1 MKRILLAVMMALA
14 LAVPASGQNASDGAP
29 RTNAAG
35 QVRLTDQVRPLRY
48 DLVVTPNAEALT
60 LAGDV
65 TIEIEVLSPQT
76 ELVVNALDMEFGRIT
91 LNGVGATSTRYQA
104 SDQTLHMSFGRR
116 PIPAGTH
123 RLSIAYRGQ
132 IYRQAQG
139 LFAQDYDIEGGG
151 TGRML
156 VSQFQAADARRFVP
170 SFDEPAFRSVFDI
183 SVIAPANRGVISN
196 MPEASSENLAGG
208 MKRTRFQPSPS
219 MPTYL
224 MFLGVGDFERISQ
237 TVDGVEVSIITKNG
251 DIEMGRF
258 ALQAAVE
265 TLDWFNDYFGVPY
278 PLPKLDIVA
287 APGGGGFAAMENW
300 GAILFFEQYLLV
312 DPETTSE
319 FARQFIYTTV
329 AHEIAHMWFGDLVT
343 MQWWDDI
350 WLNEGFASWMEN
362 KVTDA
367 LHPEWNIWDQAQ
379 GQRQAAMLL
388 DARPSTH
395 PVIVP
400 IADVEQANQAF
411 DQITYQKG
419 YAVVRMMEEY
429 VGEDAF
435 REGVRAYMRQHAY
448 GNTVSS
454 QFWDSIE
461 RASGQPV
468 RQIADD
474 FTRQQGVP
482 LISVEAA
489 RCRSNAQ
496 ALTLSQGEFTSLPVT
511 RAPLVWRTPVRV
523 QTLDGGNR
531 ADALTDASRTASL
544 NVASCAP
551 FIVNPGQ
558 IGYYRVQYPRAAFE
572 RLARDFARIAPA
584 DQLGILYDVRAL
596 GRSGVIPASDFLT
609 LARRAPAN
617 GDPNVWATIAGE
629 LVAMD
634 ALYDDDDPRRARFRT
649 FARGLLNPVFRR
661 VGWAKVEG
669 ESDNTS
675 ILRAALINALNNLE
689 DPAFQAEALR
699 RYQSGEIDGP
709 VRGAVLAA
717 VGAAASPETFNDM
730 LARARAA
737 TETLE
742 KQTLYGALSNT
753 RDPAL
758 AQLLLND
765 VVFSD
770 DVHASLGPTMILGI
784 GGAHPEM
791 AYAFAEAHQAELTA
805 RLDPFS
811 LRSFLPNAGAS
822 SNDPAMLQRIRAYID
837 SIPPTA
843 RRVPEAT
850 YAGMNERLQTRE
862 RRVNEVSAFVG
873 ARGR

>member
-1 MKRILLAVMMALA
+1 MKRLLLAAMMSLA
-14 LAVPASGQNASDGAP
+14 LAVPASGQDAP
-29 RTNAAG
+29 RTNAQG

-48 DLVVTPNAEALT
+48 DMVVTPDAENLT
-60 LAGDV
+60 LAGEV
-65 TIEIEVLSPQT
+65 TIEIEVLSPQQ
-76 ELVVNALDMEFGRIT
+76 EIVVNALDMEFGRIS

-116 PIPAGTH
+116 PVAVGTH

-196 MPEASSENLAGG
+196 MPEASSQMLANG
-208 MKRTRFQPSPS
+208 MKRTRFAPSPS

-237 TVDGVEVSIITKNG
+237 TVDGVEVSIITKRG

-258 ALQAAVE
+258 ALQAGVE
-265 TLDWFNDYFGVPY
+265 TLHWFNEYFGTPY
-278 PLPKLDIVA
+278 PLPKLDIIA

-319 FARQFIYTTV
+319 FTRQFIYTTV

-411 DQITYQKG
+411 DAITYQKG

-435 REGVRAYMRQHAY
+435 RQGVRAYMQQHAY

-454 QFWDSIE
+454 QFWDAIE
-461 RASGQPV
+461 TAAGRPV

-474 FTRQQGVP
+474 FTRQPGVP
-482 LISVEAA
+482 LVNVEAA
-489 RCRSNAQ
+489 ACRNNAQ
-496 ALTLSQGEFTSLPVT
+496 ALTLRQGEFTSLPVS
-511 RAPLVWRTPVRV
+511 RAAPLWRVPVRV
-523 QTLDGGNR
+523 QRLDGQGR
-531 ADALTDASRTASL
+531 AETVTGESRTATL
-544 NVASCAP
+544 NADGCGP
-551 FIVNPGQ
+551 FIVNPDQ
-558 IGYYRVQYPRAAFE
+558 IGYYRVQYPRAAFD
-572 RLARDFARIAPA
+572 RLAQNFARIAPA

-596 GRSGVIPASDFLT
+596 GRAGVIPASDFLT
-609 LARRAPAN
+609 LARRVRAD

-629 LVAMD
+629 LGAMD
-634 ALYDDDDPRRARFRT
+634 ALYTRDDPRRARFRT
-649 FARGLLNPVFRR
+649 YARGLLNPVFRR

-675 ILRAALINALNNLE
+675 ILRAALIGTLSALE

-699 RYQSGEIDGP
+699 RYRSGQIDGA
-709 VRGAVLAA
+709 VRGAVLGA
-717 VGAAASPETFNDM
+717 VGGAATPDVFDDM
-730 LARARAA
+730 LSRARAA

-742 KQTLYGALSNT
+742 KQTLYGALANT
-753 RDPAL
+753 RDPVL
-758 AQLLLND
+758 AQRVLND
-765 VVFSD
+765 IVFTE
-770 DVHASLGPTMILGI
+770 DVNASLGPNMILAV
-784 GGAHPEM
+784 GGNHPDM
-791 AYAFAEAHQAELTA
+791 AYAFAEAHPAELTA

-811 LRSFLPNAGAS
+811 LRSFLPNAGAA
-822 SNDPAMLQRIRAYID
+822 SNDPAMLRRIRAYID
-837 SIPPTA
+837 SIPATA

-850 YAGMNERLQTRE
+850 YANMNERLQTRE

-873 ARGR
+873 ARSR

>member
-1 MKRILLAVMMALA
+1 MKRFLLAALMALA
-14 LAVPASGQNASDGAP
+14 LAVPASGQDTP
-29 RTNAAG
+29 RTNSQG

-48 DLVVTPNAEALT
+48 DMVVTPNAEALT

-65 TIEIEVLSPQT
+65 TIEIQVLSSQ
-76 ELVVNALDMEFGRIT
+76 EEIVVNALEMEFGAIT
-91 LNGVGATSTRYQA
+91 LDGRRATNTRYQA
-104 SDQTLHMSFGRR
+104 SDQTLHMSFGR
-116 PIPAGTH
+116 PVTPGTH
-123 RLSIAYRGQ
+123 RLSINYRGQ

-139 LFAQDYDIEGGG
+139 LFAQDYDIDGGG

-196 MPEASSENLAGG
+196 MPEASSEALANG
-208 MKRTRFQPSPS
+208 MKHTRFQPSPS

-237 TVDGVEVSIITKNG
+237 TIDGVEVSIITKHG
-251 DIEMGRF
+251 DVEMGRL

-265 TLDWFNDYFGVPY
+265 TLHWFNDYFGTPY
-278 PLPKLDIVA
+278 PLPKLDIIA

-367 LHPEWNIWDQAQ
+367 LHPEWAIWDQAQ

-411 DQITYQKG
+411 DAITYQKG

-454 QFWDSIE
+454 QFWDAIE

-482 LISVEAA
+482 LINVEAA
-489 RCRSNAQ
+489 RCRSNVQ
-496 ALTLSQGEFTSLPVT
+496 ALTLQQGEFTSLPVSRT
-511 RAPLVWRTPVRV
+511 PLVWRTPVRV
-523 QTLDGGNR
+523 QTLGGQNR
-531 ADALTDASRTASL
+531 ADALTGESRSASL
-544 NVASCAP
+544 SVASCAP

-558 IGYYRVQYPRAAFE
+558 IGYFRVQYPRATFE
-572 RLARDFARIAPA
+572 RLAQNFARISSA
-584 DQLGILYDVRAL
+584 DQLGLLYDVRAL
-596 GRSGVIPASDFLT
+596 GRSGVVPASDFLA
-609 LARRAPAN
+609 LARRAPSN

-629 LVAMD
+629 LVAID
-634 ALYDDDDPRRARFRT
+634 ALYANADPRHARFRT

-675 ILRAALINALNNLE
+675 ILRAALINALSNIE

-699 RYQSGEIDGP
+699 RYQSGDIDGA

-717 VGAAASPETFNDM
+717 VGAAATPETFNDM
-730 LARARAA
+730 LARAQAA

-742 KQTLYGALSNT
+742 KQTLYGALANT

-758 AQLLLND
+758 AQRVLND

-770 DVHASLGPTMILGI
+770 DVHAALGPTLILGV
-784 GGAHPEM
+784 GANHPEM
-791 AYAFAEAHQAELTA
+791 AYAFAEAHPSELNA

-811 LRSFLPNAGAS
+811 LRSFLPNAGVS
-822 SNDPAMLQRIRAYID
+822 SNDPAMLQRVRAYID
-837 SIPPTA
+837 SIPLTA

-850 YAGMNERLQTRE
+850 YANMNERLQTRE

-873 ARGR
+873 ARSR

>member
-1 MKRILLAVMMALA
+1 MKRFLLAAMMALA
-14 LAVPASGQNASDGAP
+14 LAVPASGQNAAQDTP
-29 RTNAAG
+29 RTNAQG
-35 QVRLTDQVRPLRY
+35 QVRLTDQVQPLRY
-48 DLVVTPNAEALT
+48 DMVVTPNAEALT

-65 TIEIEVLSPQT
+65 TIEIEVLSPQD
-76 ELVVNALDMEFGRIT
+76 ELVVNALDMEFGAIT
-91 LNGVGATSTRYQA
+91 LDGRRATSTRYQA
-104 SDQTLHMSFGRR
+104 SDQTLHMNFGR
-116 PIPAGTH
+116 PVAPGTH
-123 RLSIAYRGQ
+123 RLSINYRGQ

-139 LFAQDYDIEGGG
+139 LFAQDYDIDGGG

-196 MPEASSENLAGG
+196 MPEASSENLANG

-237 TVDGVEVSIITKNG
+237 TVDGVEVSIITKRG
-251 DIEMGRF
+251 DAEMGRF
-258 ALQAAVE
+258 ALQAGVE
-265 TLDWFNDYFGVPY
+265 TLHWFNEYFGTPY
-278 PLPKLDIVA
+278 PLPKLDIIA

-367 LHPEWNIWDQAQ
+367 LHPEWAIWDQAQ
-379 GQRQAAMLL
+379 GQRQGAMLL

-400 IADVEQANQAF
+400 IADVEQANQVF
-411 DQITYQKG
+411 DAITYQKG

-448 GNTVSS
+448 GNTTSS
-454 QFWDSIE
+454 QFWDAIE

-496 ALTLSQGEFTSLPVT
+496 TLTLSQSEFTSLPVT

-523 QTLDGGNR
+523 QTLDGANR
-531 ADALTDASRTASL
+531 ANALTDQSRTASL

-572 RLARDFARIAPA
+572 RLARDFAHIDAA

-634 ALYDDDDPRRARFRT
+634 ALYDRADPRRTRFRT
-649 FARGLLNPVFRR
+649 FARDLLNPVFGR

-675 ILRAALINALNNLE
+675 ILRAALIGSLNALE
-689 DPAFQAEALR
+689 DPAFQVEALR
-699 RYQSGEIDGP
+699 RYQSGDIDGP

-717 VGAAASPETFNDM
+717 VGAAATPETFNGI

-742 KQTLYGALSNT
+742 KQTLYGALANT

-758 AQLLLND
+758 AQRVLNEI
-765 VVFSD
+765 VFSE
-770 DVHASLGPTMILGI
+770 DVNASLGPNMILAVS
-784 GGAHPEM
+784 GGHPEM
-791 AYAFAEAHQAELTA
+791 AYAFAESHTSELTA

-843 RRVPEAT
+843 RRTPEAT

-862 RRVNEVSAFVG
+862 RRVNEVSAFIG
-873 ARGR
+873 ARSR